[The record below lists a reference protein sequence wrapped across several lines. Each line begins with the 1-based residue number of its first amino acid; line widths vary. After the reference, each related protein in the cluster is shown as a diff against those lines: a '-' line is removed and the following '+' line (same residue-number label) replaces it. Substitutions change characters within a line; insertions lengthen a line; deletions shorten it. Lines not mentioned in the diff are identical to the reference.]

1 MTNTQNIN
9 NNLSDLTLVIPAKE
23 EADCLW
29 RVLEE
34 LQNYNFQK
42 IIVIPTNASFPNNW
56 TFQNIKIINQNKNG
70 YGNAL
75 LEGIENVRTKY
86 FCIFNADGSFNP
98 KEINDMLNLT
108 NNYDFIFGSRYI
120 KNGKSD
126 DDTFL
131 TVVGNYIFSK
141 IGKIFFNIKLSDIL
155 YTYAIANTS
164 KFKELDVISNDFCF
178 CVEFPIKVEKKKFS
192 YIDSPSH
199 ERSRISGKKNVNEF
213 IDGFK
218 ILLKMIKLFFKI

>member
-1 MTNTQNIN
+1 VHQEQYLYQLRSSWVSTG
-9 NNLSDLTLVIPAKE
+9 
-23 EADCLW
+23 
-29 RVLEE
+29 VL
-34 LQNYNFQK
+34 LLGSLL
-42 IIVIPTNASFPNNW
+42 IPTHD
-56 TFQNIKIINQNKNG
+56 QIINQSKNG

-131 TVVGNYIFSK
+131 TLIGNYVFSK
-141 IGKIFFNIKLSDIL
+141 IGKIFFNI
-155 YTYAIANTS
+155 
-164 KFKELDVISNDFCF
+164 F
-178 CVEFPIKVEKKKFS
+178 
-192 YIDSPSH
+192 
-199 ERSRISGKKNVNEF
+199 
-213 IDGFK
+213 
-218 ILLKMIKLFFKI
+218 

>member
-23 EADCLW
+23 ETDCLSH
-29 RVLEE
+29 VLEE

-42 IIVIPTNASFPNNW
+42 IIVIPTNASLPNNW

-75 LEGIENVRTKY
+75 LEGIENVKTKY

-98 KEINDMLNLT
+98 KEINDMLSLT
-108 NNYDFIFGSRYI
+108 SNYDFIFGSRYI

-131 TVVGNYIFSK
+131 TVIGNYIFSK
-141 IGKIFFNIKLSDIL
+141 IGKIFFNVQLSDIL

-164 KFKELDVISNDFCF
+164 KFKELEVKFKDNS
-178 CVEFPIKVEKKKFS
+178 KV
-192 YIDSPSH
+192 YV
-199 ERSRISGKKNVNEF
+199 VNH
-213 IDGFK
+213 IGLQK
-218 ILLKMIKLFFKI
+218 LLIN